1 MEMLQTGEYP
11 PIVRNRPSGMA
22 DNHQAYVVTVARIIE
37 RMEAEGMPAAEL
49 QRRARL
55 GKYYIR
61 DLKRGVDQPDKKGY
75 PKEDKLKA
83 IARAL
88 RTSVAYLRGE
98 TDDPAGTDEAAGDS
112 PETPPVDIVRRANLR
127 LVQRNAPLPNVGERT
142 VPIKKVTGGAKGG
155 IILMAEDPV
164 DYAPRPPAI
173 AAARDAWVYRN
184 MDPAMWPA
192 FEIDDPV
199 YVLPSRPW
207 SDGNYVLATIEGEAF
222 LRRVNKSDD
231 DAVWLEQFAP
241 RKVTRVVR
249 SKIDKIERVLRYP
262 ELLAGA

>member
-22 DNHQAYVVTVARIIE
+22 DNHQAYVATVARIIE

-88 RTSVAYLRGE
+88 RTTVAYLRGE
-98 TDDPAGTDEAAGDS
+98 TDDPEEAGDS
-112 PETPPVDIVRRANLR
+112 PETAPVDTAPRANLR
-127 LVQRNAPLPNVGERT
+127 LPQRHTALPNVGERT

-155 IILMAEDPV
+155 IVLMAEDPV

-184 MDPAMWPA
+184 ADPTMWPA

-207 SDGNYVLATIEGEAF
+207 SDGNYVFVTMGGEGF
-222 LRRVNKSDD
+222 LRRVNKSDE
-231 DAVWLEQFAP
+231 DAVWLEQFTP
-241 RKVTRVVR
+241 GKVTRTLR
-249 SKIDKIERVLRYP
+249 SKIEKIERVLRYP